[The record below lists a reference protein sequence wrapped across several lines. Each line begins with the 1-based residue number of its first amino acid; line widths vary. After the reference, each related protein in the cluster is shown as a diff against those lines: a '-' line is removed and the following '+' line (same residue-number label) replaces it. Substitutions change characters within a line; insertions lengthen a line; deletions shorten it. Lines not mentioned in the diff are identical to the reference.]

1 MSCVIENDFQL
12 GFPMPSEMLASL
24 HSGLRENHRKLT
36 RPRRLVLQVIADADH
51 HLTPAEVYRKAK
63 ARNPRLGLTSVYRT
77 LDLLVGLGYI
87 QRIHLEEGCHS
98 YAPMARDHGHHL
110 VCSNCGRAE
119 EFEDCDL
126 APLIKSLQ
134 RKTGYQVQLHM
145 LELMGYCPSCK
156 SKTIQKQSEVRQT

>member
-1 MSCVIENDFQL
+1 
-12 GFPMPSEMLASL
+12 MPSEMLASL

-77 LDLLVGLGYI
+77 LDLLVRLGYI

-98 YAPMARDHGHHL
+98 YAPTARDHGHHL

-126 APLIKSLQ
+126 DPLIKNLQ
-134 RKTGYQVQLHM
+134 KRTGYQVQLHM

-156 SKTIQKQSEVRQT
+156 GKKNTDLPTKDTKGTKKI